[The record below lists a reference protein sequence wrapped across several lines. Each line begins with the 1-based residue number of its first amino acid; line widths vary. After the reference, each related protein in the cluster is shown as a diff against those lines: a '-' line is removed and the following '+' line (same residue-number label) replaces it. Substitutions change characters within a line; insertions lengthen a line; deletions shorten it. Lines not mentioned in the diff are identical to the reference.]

1 MALGKNLDKIHA
13 MKIAVLFVY
22 FCILAYVLWTYDVGY
37 IILPI
42 LVLSAIIWFLY
53 EYSQGVKRPRL
64 NAAFEIGLFLMI
76 FDFIV
81 ENAGALFDLWQV
93 GQSALH
99 VIFVPVEIMALCLI
113 GGTAWALAQPK
124 KFGRMDTALDIA
136 LFSVFGALG
145 EFLLIKNGIMFYS
158 GGWTS
163 IHAFLGYFITW
174 CLLHYLR
181 YKVVPI
187 IFK

>member
-1 MALGKNLDKIHA
+1 MALDKNHATKIG
-13 MKIAVLFVY
+13 ILFVY
-22 FCILAYVLWTYDVGY
+22 FCILAYILWTYDVGY

-42 LVLSAIIWFLY
+42 LVLSSIAWLLY
-53 EYSQGVKRPRL
+53 EYSHGVKQAVL
-64 NAAFEIGLFLMI
+64 NAASGIGLFLML

-81 ENAGALFDLWQV
+81 ENVGAFFGLWQV
-93 GQSALH
+93 GTSALF
-99 VIFVPVEIMALCLI
+99 VIFVPIEIMALCLI

-124 KFGRMDTALDIA
+124 KFSRMDSVLDIM
-136 LFSVFGALG
+136 LFSAFGTLG
-145 EFLLIKNGIMFYS
+145 EFLLIKNGIMTYS

-163 IHAFLGYFITW
+163 IHAFIGYFITW